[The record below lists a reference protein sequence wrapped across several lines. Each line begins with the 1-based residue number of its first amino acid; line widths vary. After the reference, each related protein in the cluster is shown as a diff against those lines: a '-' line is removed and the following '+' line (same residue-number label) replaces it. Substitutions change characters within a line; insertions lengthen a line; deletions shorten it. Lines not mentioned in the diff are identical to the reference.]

1 MTRTLN
7 RLGNAK
13 QVAALKTV
21 GWHGDGGGLFL
32 RVLPNGARRWIVV
45 DQTGGKR
52 KERSVGTFPEVG
64 LAEARTARAAG
75 AEAFRDPGKVTFGE
89 FADEFLKSV
98 LPGFK
103 NDKHIQQWENT
114 LQTHGGPL
122 RGILIATL
130 TTSDVLAVLTP
141 IWNEIPETAARLRGR
156 IERILGAAKAKGL
169 RPIDSINPA
178 AWDGHLEHFL
188 KRPRKRIKRR
198 AAMAWQGMPAFV
210 AELRK
215 KHSTSARALEITI
228 LAWTRTSETVG
239 ARCGEVDL
247 ARRLWTIPGERMK
260 AGVEHVIPLT
270 DRMVAIFEVMMLGL
284 RADER
289 VFPLSSMAMLMLLKG
304 MGHRN
309 LTVHG
314 FRSAARDWAGDA
326 TDHPREI
333 AEMALAHAVGSAVEQ
348 AYRRG
353 SALAK
358 RGALMADWEA
368 FLAG

>member
-1 MTRTLN
+1 
-7 RLGNAK
+7 
-13 QVAALKTV
+13 
-21 GWHGDGGGLFL
+21 
-32 RVLPNGARRWIVV
+32 
-45 DQTGGKR
+45 
-52 KERSVGTFPEVG
+52 
-64 LAEARTARAAG
+64 
-75 AEAFRDPGKVTFGE
+75 
-89 FADEFLKSV
+89 
-98 LPGFK
+98 
-103 NDKHIQQWENT
+103 
-114 LQTHGGPL
+114 
-122 RGILIATL
+122 
-130 TTSDVLAVLTP
+130 
-141 IWNEIPETAARLRGR
+141 
-156 IERILGAAKAKGL
+156 
-169 RPIDSINPA
+169 
-178 AWDGHLEHFL
+178 
-188 KRPRKRIKRR
+188 
-198 AAMAWQGMPAFV
+198 MPAFV